1 MNNKTVLAALAA
13 SLLAFGA
20 AAQARTLNPRGDLDR
35 DGIQNR
41 VDGDRDG
48 DGIANRSD
56 PNPNVFNRTYVARN
70 AHDMDHDGIADRS
83 DRDRDGDGIPNAR
96 DPHPNRPDRIAH
108 VARTGPRGDL
118 DGDGVLNRH
127 DRFPN
132 NPRRS

>member
-1 MNNKTVLAALAA
+1 MNNKTLAAAVAA

-20 AAQARTLNPRGDLDR
+20 AAQAQAPHPRGDLDR
-35 DGIQNR
+35 DGIHNR
-41 VDGDRDG
+41 ADGDRDG

-56 PNPNVFNRTYVARN
+56 PNPNKFNQTYVARN

-108 VARTGPRGDL
+108 FPRSGPRGDA
-118 DGDGVLNRH
+118 DRDGVLNRN